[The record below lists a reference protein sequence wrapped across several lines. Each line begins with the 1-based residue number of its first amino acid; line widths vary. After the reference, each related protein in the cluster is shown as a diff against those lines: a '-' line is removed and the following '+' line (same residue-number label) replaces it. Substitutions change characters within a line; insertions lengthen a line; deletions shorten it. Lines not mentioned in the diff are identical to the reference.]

1 MTTKTLKYSM
11 SWDKE
16 LTLTKKD
23 CWKLCKVF
31 FKSFIATLKVED
43 LLNLL

>member
-1 MTTKTLKYSM
+1 MTTKMLKYSV

-23 CWKLCKVF
+23 YWKLCKVF
-31 FKSFIATLKVED
+31 FKSFITTLKVED
-43 LLNLL
+43 LLNFL

>member
-1 MTTKTLKYSM
+1 MTTKTLKYST

-23 CWKLCKVF
+23 YWKLCKVF
-31 FKSFIATLKVED
+31 FKSFITTLKVED

>member
-16 LTLTKKD
+16 LTLTILSNQKEGVNRPKQ
-23 CWKLCKVF
+23 VF
-31 FKSFIATLKVED
+31 T
-43 LLNLL
+43 

>member
-23 CWKLCKVF
+23 YWKLCKVF
-31 FKSFIATLKVED
+31 FKSFITTLKVED
-43 LLNLL
+43 LTDLL

>member
-1 MTTKTLKYSM
+1 MTTKTLKFST
-11 SWDKE
+11 SWDNE

-23 CWKLCKVF
+23 YWKLCKVF

-43 LLNLL
+43 LTDLL

>member
-23 CWKLCKVF
+23 YWKLYKVF

-43 LLNLL
+43 LLTLL

>member
-23 CWKLCKVF
+23 YWKLCKVF
-31 FKSFIATLKVED
+31 FKSFITTLKVED
-43 LLNLL
+43 LLNFL

>member
-1 MTTKTLKYSM
+1 MTTKTLKFST

-31 FKSFIATLKVED
+31 FKSFITTLKVED
-43 LLNLL
+43 LTDLL

>member
-1 MTTKTLKYSM
+1 MTTKTLKYSI

-16 LTLTKKD
+16 LTLTKEGY
-23 CWKLCKVF
+23 WKLCKVF